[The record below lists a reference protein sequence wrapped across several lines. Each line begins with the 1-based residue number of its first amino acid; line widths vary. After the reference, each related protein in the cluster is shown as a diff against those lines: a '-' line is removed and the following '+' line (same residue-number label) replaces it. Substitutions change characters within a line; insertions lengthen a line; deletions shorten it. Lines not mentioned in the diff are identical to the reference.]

1 MMKKY
6 SANLVL
12 DNELTKVEFETK
24 DNPIEYLWTRYGM
37 DTYIESIDEVKE
49 EVTIEEKNYSNY
61 WYNW

>member
-49 EVTIEEKNYSNY
+49 EVTIEEEN
-61 WYNW
+61 